1 MSIYVTGDT
10 HGDYDIK
17 SIEEWEQRVK
27 PGPQDYLA
35 ICGDWGA
42 IWINEYGFIDTS
54 FITYWEKK
62 PYNILV
68 VDGNHDNHNALA
80 ALEPCLWGG
89 DVAGHIAH
97 NIVHLQRG
105 GYYEVN
111 GITLWVFGG
120 AESIDK
126 QWRTEGLSYWKE
138 EMATPEQMERGWNAL
153 KAHDSKVDYI
163 LTHDCPWQ
171 LYAALYGKL
180 GGAKGWNYHN
190 QFLGDVAEAA
200 SFKKWYF
207 GHHHIDMDLGQQYV
221 ALYNKV
227 LELGESHLSY
237 YCKTASDSPT
247 ILY

>member
-1 MSIYVTGDT
+1 MAIYVTGDT

-27 PGPQDYLA
+27 PRPQDYLI

-42 IWINEYGFIDTS
+42 IWADCNGNVDDS
-54 FITYWEKK
+54 FVSYWEGK
-62 PYNILV
+62 PYGVLV
-68 VDGNHDNHNALA
+68 VDGNHDNHRALA

-89 DVAGHIAH
+89 DVVGHIAH
-97 NIVHLQRG
+97 NILHLQRG

-111 GITLWVFGG
+111 GTTLWTFGG

-126 QWRTEGLSYWKE
+126 MYRTEGISWWKG
-138 EMATPEQMERGWNAL
+138 EMATPAQMERGWASL
-153 KAHDSKVDYI
+153 KAHNFQVDYI

-171 LYAALYGKL
+171 LYAALYGKM

-200 SFKKWYF
+200 HWRKWYF
-207 GHHHIDMDLGQQYV
+207 GHHHLDWNFGPQYV
-221 ALYNKV
+221 ALYNEI
-227 LELGESHLSY
+227 LELGQDHRPFHITER
-237 YCKTASDSPT
+237 A
-247 ILY
+247 